1 MGIALRP
8 SRTYYPAMN
17 SRIGF
22 AALIAFALAS
32 AAPAWAE
39 PFAILAAVQGK
50 VEVTGS
56 KGGAPARAGFGREL
70 ERGDK
75 VSVGAGGSA
84 TLYFSDGNV
93 IELGEKS
100 SVTIGG
106 RVNNRTSVGPG
117 ATLPAGVYASVSRY
131 VTRGSLQTGLVAQT
145 SMRGPDEQ
153 PPSQLAPRRTDVT
166 SERPGFSWRAVSGAT
181 RYRVTVSQPSGPTF
195 SRETSGTTLAY
206 PADAAPLAR
215 DADCGWRLEA
225 FSDAGKLRTEETVFH
240 VVSAELAQGVDAD
253 LRQIEQSA
261 GGPDHAATHFLSGSY
276 LYGRGLYQDA
286 AGHFEA
292 LARVAPSSPAP
303 HEALGNVY
311 QAIGLMDRAAS
322 EYEQALALTRSP

>member
-1 MGIALRP
+1 MR
-8 SRTYYPAMN
+8 S
-17 SRIGF
+17 F
-22 AALIAFALAS
+22 IAFTAFVALATVT
-32 AAPAWAE
+32 AIPALAE

-50 VEVTGS
+50 VEVSGS
-56 KGGAPARAGFGREL
+56 KGGPARASFGREL

-75 VSVGAGGSA
+75 VAVGPGGSA

-106 RVNNRTSVGPG
+106 RVTNRTTVGPG

-131 VTRGSLQTGLVAQT
+131 VTRGTLQTGLVAQS
-145 SMRGPDEQ
+145 SMRGSDEL
-153 PPSQLAPRRTDVT
+153 PPSQLAPRKTDVT
-166 SERPGFSWRAVSGAT
+166 RDRPDFSWRAVPGAT
-181 RYRVTVSQPSGPTF
+181 RYRVTVTPAPPSDGSF
-195 SRETSGTTLAY
+195 SRETSSTTLAF
-206 PADAAPLAR
+206 PADAAALAR
-215 DADCGWRLEA
+215 DADYGWKLEA

-240 VVSAELAQGVDAD
+240 VVSAEFAQGVDAD

-261 GGPDHAATHFLSGSY
+261 GGPDHAATRFLSGSY

-286 AGHFEA
+286 AGQFEA
-292 LARVAPSSPAP
+292 LARVAPNSPAP

-311 QAIGLMDRAAS
+311 KAVGLMDRAAS
-322 EYEQALALTRSP
+322 EYELALQLTHTP